1 MKKTIDPDIVE
12 LMWLRRE
19 RKIKAKKATEG
30 IPPLTFKSNAKDL
43 NNYRIYGNTVNGESV
58 GDRTRNL
65 FDGKIVKGSFNPTNG
80 KPTMAAGR
88 IRSNSS
94 DFIYLTTGTYTINA
108 DGVDDIVCY
117 AYSSEDVTT
126 FLSNQSMVEWCPLPY
141 TFTVQTS
148 CYFLFAFR
156 FSDNSDITPFDISNI
171 MLNTGSEPLPY
182 EPYGYRVPVT
192 VEGQNLFDKNDFIPL
207 NNMYVKQTNA
217 TLTIGAGNLGFVL
230 PLNKG
235 NYTVSCL
242 LDRVNLS
249 LFAGIFST
257 FPNEGDVA
265 LSVFKIL
272 YNDAKLSFS
281 LANNGF
287 LFMAYNN
294 TAVTQYHTTEEI
306 LNALMIVRGSNAPTK
321 YEPYHAPA
329 TTNLYLPEQIKMVG
343 DEAEYV
349 NYKEQK
355 QHFADGTSIDVALPA
370 LPTFKGTN
378 MLSVGTEVQPSKV
391 LIKT

>member
-43 NNYRIYGNTVNGESV
+43 NNYRIYGNTVNGENV
-58 GDRTRNL
+58 GDLITE
-65 FDGKIVKGSFNPTNG
+65 GEH
-80 KPTMAAGR
+80 AG
-88 IRSNSS
+88 
-94 DFIYLTTGTYTINA
+94 
-108 DGVDDIVCY
+108 
-117 AYSSEDVTT
+117 E
-126 FLSNQSMVEWCPLPY
+126 
-141 TFTVQTS
+141 
-148 CYFLFAFR
+148 
-156 FSDNSDITPFDISNI
+156 
-171 MLNTGSEPLPY
+171 
-182 EPYGYRVPVT
+182 YRVPVT